1 MSGTRD
7 KILLTLLNHPRS
19 TISDLAG
26 AAGINAI
33 SVRHHLSSL
42 QAGNLIQSEEER
54 HGVGRPRLVYSL
66 SEKGVEKFPT
76 GYLKLANHLLE
87 QMQSV
92 LPEAMLKKVL
102 ESVATDISA
111 EYMDQVRNLPMD
123 ERLDMIKRF
132 LSEEGFLI
140 EWKKSPEGYEIREIS
155 CPYHHIGRGHP
166 EICSIDQS
174 VLSNLLEIPVT
185 RISCI
190 LRGDNHCTYI
200 IPSADRWKRYD

>member
-1 MSGTRD
+1 
-7 KILLTLLNHPRS
+7 
-19 TISDLAG
+19 
-26 AAGINAI
+26 
-33 SVRHHLSSL
+33 
-42 QAGNLIQSEEER
+42 
-54 HGVGRPRLVYSL
+54 
-66 SEKGVEKFPT
+66 
-76 GYLKLANHLLE
+76 
-87 QMQSV
+87 
-92 LPEAMLKKVL
+92 
-102 ESVATDISA
+102 
-111 EYMDQVRNLPMD
+111 MD

-140 EWKKSPEGYEIREIS
+140 EWKKSSEGYEIREIS